1 MAKLD
6 TSLVDGR
13 VLRGSELPAAFG
25 NRAFLL
31 ADGVFESMRFTAGHV
46 PFLSLHVQRLHAAL
60 EAHGMNVPESL
71 GEAALRESLEAW
83 RATWGVQGDVRIRL
97 TAYRAGEGA
106 YAPETDDVAWVA
118 TAATMP
124 ESGFSLPPKGLDV
137 DIFQDMVKHRSPI
150 SKFKNL
156 ASTVYIRA
164 ARHASQRG
172 WGDAL
177 VLNPDQRIIESSRSN
192 LFVVSNGVLY
202 TPSLDDGCVGGIMRS
217 VLIRTALD
225 HGVKVYEAALTPQT
239 LLQADELFLT
249 NAVRGIEWVSSYK
262 TKRYFHATAE
272 KLANWIQEDVEAGAS
287 SAVGAAKAA
296 GAAGTAVNPA

>member
-1 MAKLD
+1 MAEMTTLLLD
-6 TSLVDGR
+6 GHVTRSADAPR
-13 VLRGSELPAAFG
+13 AFG
-25 NRAFLL
+25 NRAFLV
-31 ADGVFESMRFTAGHV
+31 ADGCFESMRFTGGRV

-60 EAHGMNVPESL
+60 LAHGMNVPASL
-71 GEAALRESLEAW
+71 QEANLRAAIATW
-83 RATWGVQGDVRIRL
+83 RATWGTTGDMRLRL
-97 TAYRAGEGA
+97 TAFRSGKGT
-106 YAPETDDVAWVA
+106 YAPETDEVTWVA
-118 TAATMP
+118 TAATIDG
-124 ESGFSLPPKGLDV
+124 EGFRLPPKGLDV
-137 DIFQDMVKHRSPI
+137 DIYQDFVKHPSPL

-156 ASTVYIRA
+156 AATVYVQA
-164 ARHASQRG
+164 ARHAANRG

-177 VLNPDQRIIESSRSN
+177 ILNAEQRIIESSRSN

-225 HGVKVYEAALTPQT
+225 HNVKVYEATLTPQT

-272 KLANWIQEDVEAGAS
+272 KLAGWIQDDLEAEVAAQPSVSS
-287 SAVGAAKAA
+287 SAEGVTKA
-296 GAAGTAVNPA
+296 

>member
-13 VLRGSELPAAFG
+13 VLRASELPAAFG

-60 EAHGMNVPESL
+60 EAHGMIVPESL
-71 GEAALRESLEAW
+71 GEVALRESLEAW

-106 YAPETDDVAWVA
+106 YAPETDDVSWVA

-124 ESGFSLPPKGLDV
+124 EAGFGLPPKGLDV

-272 KLANWIQEDVEAGAS
+272 KLANWIQEDVVAGA
-287 SAVGAAKAA
+287 
-296 GAAGTAVNPA
+296 AVNPA

>member
-1 MAKLD
+1 M
-6 TSLVDGR
+6 
-13 VLRGSELPAAFG
+13 LRASELPAAFG

-60 EAHGMNVPESL
+60 EAHGMNAPESL
-71 GEAALRESLEAW
+71 GEAALSEALEAW

-106 YAPETDDVAWVA
+106 YAPETDDVSWVA
-118 TAATMP
+118 TAATMT
-124 ESGFSLPPKGLDV
+124 ESGFGLPPKGLDV

-225 HGVKVYEAALTPQT
+225 NGVKVYEAALTPQT

-287 SAVGAAKAA
+287 NVVGAAKAA
-296 GAAGTAVNPA
+296 GAAGAAVNPA

>member
-13 VLRGSELPAAFG
+13 VLRASELPAAFG

-60 EAHGMNVPESL
+60 EAHGMIVPESL
-71 GEAALRESLEAW
+71 GEVALRESLEAW

-106 YAPETDDVAWVA
+106 YAPETDDVSWVA
-118 TAATMP
+118 TAATMT
-124 ESGFSLPPKGLDV
+124 ESGFNLPPKGLDV

-287 SAVGAAKAA
+287 NVVGAAKAA
-296 GAAGTAVNPA
+296 GAAGAAVNPA

>member
-13 VLRGSELPAAFG
+13 VLRSSELPAAFG

-60 EAHGMNVPESL
+60 EAHGMIVPESL

-106 YAPETDDVAWVA
+106 YAPETDDVSWVA
-118 TAATMP
+118 TAATMT

-287 SAVGAAKAA
+287 SVVGAAKAA
-296 GAAGTAVNPA
+296 GAAGAAVNPA